1 MTDQVSI
8 RHDLRP
14 GDLGTVIHLHGVHY
28 AREWQLDTTFEP
40 YVAAPLADF
49 VLKGPDAGRLWL
61 AELNSEVVGSI
72 ALVKTDSGE
81 GQLRWF
87 LLTPGGRDRGLG
99 QQLIAHT
106 LDYARHQG
114 LSHIFLWTFDGLA
127 AAQHLYRKAG
137 FRETQRT
144 TQSLWGR
151 NLVEIR
157 MDLDLSPK

>member
-1 MTDQVSI
+1 MTDQVTI

-99 QQLIAHT
+99 QQLIGHT
-106 LDYARHQG
+106 LNYARDQG
-114 LSHIFLWTFDGLA
+114 LRHVFLWTFDGLA